1 MFYVFPQHHHLPRT
15 SLTMFITT
23 NIRVWRS
30 HSSIVHLCIILYL
43 HLTFINIKTIL
54 VSSTTEPFTSFTGR
68 PKTTNNPT
76 SHGNNNGNHL
86 DRPYSKFQF
95 SLFIVCVHRLLFI
108 DDIRTLIM

>member
-1 MFYVFPQHHHLPRT
+1 
-15 SLTMFITT
+15 MFITT

-54 VSSTTEPFTSFTGR
+54 VSSTTEPFTSFIGR

-86 DRPYSKFQF
+86 DRPYISLRIRSEILDSQHTKDLIY
-95 SLFIVCVHRLLFI
+95 SLFGC
-108 DDIRTLIM
+108 